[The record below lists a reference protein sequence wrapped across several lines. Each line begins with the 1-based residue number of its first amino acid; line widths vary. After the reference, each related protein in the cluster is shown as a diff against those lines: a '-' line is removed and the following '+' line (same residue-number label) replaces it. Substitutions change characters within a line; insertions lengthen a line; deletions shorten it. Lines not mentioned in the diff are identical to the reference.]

1 MCIVQTLDKGKR
13 QIREQGTGKRV
24 SKRERKKKN
33 REREK
38 DRRGSKKEKSEQSKG
53 YVQRVTVI
61 RRRQEAWKQ
70 QKL

>member
-24 SKRERKKKN
+24 SKRERKK
-33 REREK
+33 RTESEK